1 MIRGQGR
8 FDLQFVWAV
17 LAGPTD
23 AQIALGAVIS
33 NVTSSIERGNR
44 V

>member
-8 FDLQFVWAV
+8 TDLQIVWAV
-17 LAGPTD
+17 LFGPTD
-23 AQIALGAVIS
+23 AQIAFSAVIS
-33 NVTSSIERGNR
+33 NVTSSIQRGNR